1 MKGCIRRS
9 LCPTMTQHDA
19 KVAIMFYDYYE
30 TQLEKSNVIR
40 EVKREVQKKN
50 RLRKFKA
57 DTIFQNLFLSATD
70 F

>member
-1 MKGCIRRS
+1 
-9 LCPTMTQHDA
+9 
-19 KVAIMFYDYYE
+19 MFYDYYE

-70 F
+70 FWEAETFIDILKTQFLVYMELH